1 MTIPASQIAN
11 VIPGVLS
18 PGGAGLVMN
27 GLVLTENVLMPTGTV
42 RALPAHNL
50 SLTSSGRR
58 PQSMPMRLSI
68 SRAW

>member
-27 GLVLTENVLMPTGTV
+27 GLVLTENVLMPTGTDRKSV
-42 RALPAHNL
+42 V
-50 SLTSSGRR
+50 
-58 PQSMPMRLSI
+58 
-68 SRAW
+68 